1 MNHSYLTGHRALSWV
16 QARYLG
22 WTAWGL
28 LILLFS
34 VMQAAPHLFEIF
46 GARPLFLVPLVVG
59 IALWGGPIG
68 GAAAGLAAGLIWDL
82 YATHI
87 YGFNGLVLMVIGC
100 TAGLLIWLLL
110 RNTWLTAWLLSAVAV
125 LTQVLLDWLFCYLI
139 AGRDG
144 PLWVLTH
151 LYLPNALY
159 TALISPLFYFLTRWV
174 IRLLRRRV

>member
-1 MNHSYLTGHRALSWV
+1 MKNSYLTGHRAVAWI
-16 QARYLG
+16 QARYLS

-34 VMQAAPHLFEIF
+34 LLQAMPHAFEIG

-59 IALWGGPIG
+59 IALFNGPIG
-68 GAAAGLAAGLIWDL
+68 GAAAGLAAGLLWDL

-87 YGFNGLVLMVIGC
+87 YGFNGLVMMIIGC
-100 TAGLLIWLLL
+100 VAGLLIWLFL
-110 RNTWLTAWLLSAVAV
+110 RSTWLTAWLLSAAAV
-125 LTQVLLDWLFCYLI
+125 LAQVLADWLFCYLI

-144 PLWVLTH
+144 PGWVLFH

-159 TALISPLFYFLTRWV
+159 TALLSPLFYFLTRSV
-174 IRLLRRRV
+174 IRTLRRRI

>member
-1 MNHSYLTGHRALSWV
+1 MKNSYLTGHRAVAWI
-16 QARYLG
+16 QARYLS

-34 VMQAAPHLFEIF
+34 LLQAMPHAFEIG

-59 IALWGGPIG
+59 IALFNGPIG
-68 GAAAGLAAGLIWDL
+68 GAAAGLAAGLLWDL

-87 YGFNGLVLMVIGC
+87 YVFNGLVMMIIGC
-100 TAGLLIWLLL
+100 VAGLLIWLLL
-110 RNTWLTAWLLSAVAV
+110 RNTWLTAWLLSAAAV
-125 LTQVLLDWLFCYLI
+125 LAQVLADWLFCYLI

-144 PLWVLTH
+144 PGWVLFH

-159 TALISPLFYFLTRWV
+159 TALLSPLFYFLTRSV
-174 IRLLRRRV
+174 IRTLRRRI